1 MRNPTVDD
9 FLSMPEAVELS
20 GYSRRQIVRLCANG
34 DLPSARKLG
43 DRWLVPRQELLDY
56 TPGPKGPAP
65 KKKKQ

>member
-1 MRNPTVDD
+1 MQKTTVDD

-56 TPGPKGPAP
+56 SPGPKGPAP
-65 KKKKQ
+65 KEKK

>member
-1 MRNPTVDD
+1 MQNKTVDE
-9 FLSMPEAVELS
+9 FLSMPEAVEIS